1 MSDRQS
7 CRSWQQD
14 PIFMQVSGT
23 SHADI
28 MQAATKTDTVLD
40 MQSDEGCDTPAIPAE
55 RLEMVPN
62 HRRCLRLRGLG
73 SADLERQWV
82 PSRKAQSHQ
91 AGQAAS
97 IYARA
102 ILSGILIGPL
112 VWRRY
117 SCKQGVLEW
126 IWDLVCD
133 YEKIRRPC
141 KFRATVWKK

>member
-1 MSDRQS
+1 
-7 CRSWQQD
+7 
-14 PIFMQVSGT
+14 MQVSGT

-40 MQSDEGCDTPAIPAE
+40 MQSDEGCDTPAIPTE

-97 IYARA
+97 IYAMA

-112 VWRRY
+112 AWRRY
-117 SCKQGVLEW
+117 SCKQGVLE
-126 IWDLVCD
+126 
-133 YEKIRRPC
+133 
-141 KFRATVWKK
+141 